1 MSVHITM
8 SPSSDLAL
16 EHLRKIKPNDGWSI
30 ESKEGGLS
38 SLVRLTRRKVPLTD
52 SYFLDIHYDAS
63 NTRQVVGI
71 LTAGSG
77 GSGGKVQ
84 AQVLVDSDG
93 RPTGSKIALIAISG
107 YPAKHT
113 SRGTSASNTTTTT
126 PQPSTFHSTAGIP
139 PLSDTQNRDL
149 IMYGGAALISAILFR
164 ILASSMAALSILLVP
179 LAYFYFLSTCPTA
192 ESFDAKRELKRIL
205 RGHHLPEDH
214 PDKPKGILSE
224 TIARIQASVT
234 TEIATLPGYEITMV
248 PVAGAA
254 LIVCVRVPSVQKDF
268 YWIGAAK
275 RWTYFYEV
283 DIRNDGNTQ

>member
-1 MSVHITM
+1 M
-8 SPSSDLAL
+8 SPSSDVAL
-16 EHLRKIKPNDGWSI
+16 DHLQRIKPNDGWSI
-30 ESKEGGLS
+30 ENKSGGLS
-38 SLVRLTRRKVPLTD
+38 NLVRLTRRKVPLTD
-52 SYFLDIHYDAS
+52 SYFLDIHYDAT

-71 LTAGSG
+71 LTTSSS

-93 RPTGSKIALIAISG
+93 RPMSNKIALISVSG
-107 YPAKHT
+107 YPVKRT
-113 SRGTSASNTTTTT
+113 SHGTSTTNTWTTTATPQSNTGYSATNL
-126 PQPSTFHSTAGIP
+126 PSI
-139 PLSDTQNRDL
+139 SDAQNRDL
-149 IMYGGAALISAILFR
+149 VMYGGAALVSAILFR
-164 ILASSMAALSILLVP
+164 ILATSIASLSILLVP
-179 LAYFYFLSTCPTA
+179 IAYFYLLSTCPTT

-214 PDKPKGILSE
+214 PDKPRGILSE

-248 PVAGAA
+248 PIAGAA
-254 LIVCVRVPSVQKDF
+254 LIVCVRVPSVEKDF

-283 DIRNDGNTQ
+283 DIRNDGNSR

>member
-1 MSVHITM
+1 M
-8 SPSSDLAL
+8 SPSSDVAL
-16 EHLRKIKPNDGWSI
+16 DHLQRIKPNDGWSI
-30 ESKEGGLS
+30 ENKSGRLS
-38 SLVRLTRRKVPLTD
+38 NLVRLTRRKVPLTD
-52 SYFLDIHYDAS
+52 SYFLDIHYDAT

-71 LTAGSG
+71 LTTSSS

-93 RPTGSKIALIAISG
+93 RPMSNKIALISVSG
-107 YPAKHT
+107 YPAKRT
-113 SRGTSASNTTTTT
+113 SHGTSTTNTRTTTATPQSNTGYSATNL
-126 PQPSTFHSTAGIP
+126 PSI
-139 PLSDTQNRDL
+139 SDAQNRDL
-149 IMYGGAALISAILFR
+149 VMYGGAALVSAILFR
-164 ILASSMAALSILLVP
+164 ILATSIASLSILLVP
-179 LAYFYFLSTCPTA
+179 IAYFYLLSTCPTT

-214 PDKPKGILSE
+214 PDKPRGILSE

-248 PVAGAA
+248 PIAGAA
-254 LIVCVRVPSVQKDF
+254 LIVCVRVPSVEKDF

-283 DIRNDGNTQ
+283 DIRNDGNSR